1 MADDLIWAPWRAA
14 FILGKKEK
22 GCILCNRLHRK
33 DSAKNLILYR
43 GPRCAV
49 IMNKYPYNTGH
60 LMVIPIRH
68 VSQIEKLS
76 KTESADFFA
85 LIQQSVTIIKKTLVP
100 QSLNVGM
107 NLGRSAGAG
116 IPGHL
121 HMHIVPRWRGD
132 TNFMP
137 VIGKTHVVSIP
148 LEPIYNKLKAEYDRL

>member
-1 MADDLIWAPWRAA
+1 L
-14 FILGKKEK
+14 K
-22 GCILCNRLHRK
+22 RK

-43 GPRCAV
+43 GPSCAV

-68 VSQIEKLS
+68 ISQLEKL
-76 KTESADFFA
+76 TRDEAANFFT
-85 LIQQSVTIIKKTLVP
+85 LIQQSVAIIKKTLAP

-148 LEPIYNKLKAEYDRL
+148 LEPIYKKLKAEYDRL